1 MIFLKV
7 YDEFVERS
15 VERTKNRTVGDPFD
29 MNNEQGPQVE
39 QATPGLDLDINL
51 ACRWIRSKWR
61 RFLAMW
67 NLAKRQEIAIHLKGM
82 FSKPNWQ
89 NWSLKGYF
97 PLFNF
102 QGQSLP
108 SFYHHLCVQYI
119 RRTFL
124 SQSN

>member
-15 VERTKNRTVGDPFD
+15 VERAKNRTVGDPFD

-82 FSKPNWQ
+82 FSKPNRQ

-102 QGQSLP
+102 QGQNLALP
-108 SFYHHLCVQYI
+108 
-119 RRTFL
+119 
-124 SQSN
+124 